1 LLIFIYGWGWK
12 IWNTF
17 YEDKIKKA
25 AIALGAAVLIL
36 ALPRTGSSIEVLR
49 LYLNGDVRS
58 VGSGGFGPMFVEDWD
73 LSFLRYPA
81 RISLDKTGR
90 VIQRVEME
98 DTIRVL
104 DGEME
109 GTYAKHMRISLH
121 GTIPIESSIP
131 VIDNSVLGILVAR
144 DTSQAH
150 IINKNEGVDVSYDR
164 TFDRGKVAYA
174 VDIGKFVSA
183 GLGAE
188 FGSSPPRLSY
198 IDGEILV
205 KPYSALTLGYRRT
218 PGDLFIELQGLY
230 QGEYHGQVAY
240 LPLRSSYFLNEVS
253 IRHTFGKS
261 IALYVADDI
270 VNPQDFF
277 IHTQASVWNR
287 ALTMEASYRQRKDR
301 FNGTFLTPEGE
312 ALGSVDLGLRSKIA
326 KAGVYLAPSR
336 KHTFSFNFQ
345 KSWQTLEGGGGSIGD
360 IIPEL
365 IFGTNVNLN
374 LNFSNFLSIESN
386 QIGGGYEWKSTGGWS
401 IRTGFQH
408 ISIYPQEFASTVE
421 ASAPAS
427 SYSYLQEQDALR
439 LNKII
444 LGFFTAGIG
453 HSWKHIRIDYAFAQV
468 IPISVKY
475 AAPPPSDSPTP
486 PSSDDETPTSEGE
499 KSKGWLDKIRDVFSK
514 YGGGNTHF
522 VELSYTF

>member
-1 LLIFIYGWGWK
+1 LLIFINEWGWK

-25 AIALGAAVLIL
+25 VITLGAAVLIV
-36 ALPRTGSSIEVLR
+36 ALPTTGSSIEVLR

-58 VGSGGFGPMFVEDWD
+58 VGSGGFGPMFAEDWD

-81 RISLDKTGR
+81 RLSLDKTGR
-90 VIQRVEME
+90 IIQRVEME

-104 DGEME
+104 EGEME

-131 VIDNSVLGILVAR
+131 VIDKSVLGILVAR

-150 IINKNEGVDVSYDR
+150 LINKNEGVDVTYDR
-164 TFDRGKVAYA
+164 TFDRGKIAYA
-174 VDIGKFVSA
+174 VDIGRYLSA

-230 QGEYHGQVAY
+230 QGQYRGQVAY

-261 IALYVADDI
+261 IALYIADDI
-270 VNPQDFF
+270 VNPKDFF
-277 IHTQASVWNR
+277 IHTQGSVWNK
-287 ALTMEASYRQRKDR
+287 ALFMEASYRQRKDR
-301 FNGTFLTPEGE
+301 FSGTFLTPEGE
-312 ALGSVDLGLRSKIA
+312 ALGSVDLGLWSKNA
-326 KAGVYLAPSR
+326 KAGVYLAPSK
-336 KHTFSFNFQ
+336 KHTFSVNFQ
-345 KSWQTLEGGGGSIGD
+345 KIWQTLEEDGGSIGD

-374 LNFSNFLSIESN
+374 INFSNLLSIESN
-386 QIGGGYEWKSTGGWS
+386 HIGGGYEWKSTGGWS

-408 ISIYPQEFASTVE
+408 ITIYPQEFASSVE
-421 ASAPAS
+421 ASAPS
-427 SYSYLQEQDALR
+427 SSSSYLQEQDTMR

-444 LGFFTAGIG
+444 LGLLTAGIG

-468 IPISVKY
+468 IPISIEPS
-475 AAPPPSDSPTP
+475 APPSSASP
-486 PSSDDETPTSEGE
+486 PSSDDDTSTSEGE